1 MKHKKHRFI
10 SGLLAVVF
18 MINLIDPGL
27 LKETFNT
34 LRAYAAATDYSV
46 GFLWDIS
53 ELTQIP
59 DDGSSSISGDTTTI
73 FDSANS
79 ELRDVTLDASKTTLL
94 LKEYKDENP
103 VLKTTFSFNLK
114 KSIDPGNMEFTIT
127 GLDELIRNGTLTLNM
142 NDPNLVK
149 TWKIEKVPGDK
160 YKFTNLVRVTSNNQT
175 TFTWQFNSRSAVNDS
190 NITLETSCTVKEIET
205 DPDTGEII
213 STTTIPLDT
222 NPITFKYQSVAD
234 ENEVKIVCEDIDKL
248 DVNNLN
254 KDYDWRSYRS
264 MLGLKGISEYETEQ
278 DQNNQT
284 NPIDDIYDAHYVGQ
298 SKATQ
303 EGSLKSRGIK
313 TSDYFIEVDTG
324 GFDKNDILIVNANGD
339 RVTLETVEI
348 DGHTYYGFYDF
359 IGRGNYK
366 PGISYSTVYRVGV
379 LNTKVADDTISNKDI
394 TLTGHYVVTYDDE
407 TSVHDF
413 PNSAAHTL
421 RTDDTQGV
429 SGGSQFYKHNTYE
442 VNRAGT
448 ASNGIWYEE
457 HARPASPVNRLLYDS
472 IFNDKVVTYY
482 LYADTNQAKV
492 GEGDSAVVAEY
503 DLVYEDTAPKIEQLN
518 SSYTDADG
526 NSHEL
531 GYTERILSYDEYDFT
546 RVKVKKLIDGNTVGI
561 VDHTEADG
569 TIVYKDPIGFNYD
582 VYGKSNDGEWT
593 LCGSGNTEKD
603 SEVFLS
609 DGIDEVRLVV
619 RNLTIRA
626 NITAEVDV
634 RYNIDGS
641 LYPYINIDNANIK
654 TADNKVFIDTNT
666 STRLKNTFTRTQCIG
681 TYNEETYED
690 PTKTKYGDSTYS
702 LSWLREST
710 TTIDSYTEIEDFK
723 YHDAWSELSEE
734 EKTEAGSFRPS
745 DYYTT
750 NITSKGT
757 FQSDTEKALN
767 HFVVVSE
774 LPAGVTPSEGWLN
787 QLKDNFE
794 FFGVIQGTNE
804 PIDAKY
810 VLDHDAVSIYYDSE
824 KGLVVTEFNFDG
836 YSLKGDELTTV
847 KYTYPAS
854 ITLGKVKAMGMTQS
868 QFVTNTYATVLDKDV
883 KLSPLNGKSLIE
895 AIENPFSDTKASMW
909 TDDTSITALGSQK
922 NNYSEKQVA
931 SYYNEWSFDNTAEVD
946 GNNTDFLDTDSR
958 RMTSEYTYELG
969 FHRITTDN
977 EVISDPM
984 ILDIIEGLNDS
995 VWKGY
1000 VKNVSFKSDYYPALN
1015 EGDGYEPVVY
1025 YLLESSSSVL
1035 DSPNAEYKKTNAN
1048 IMTAIDQFQQ
1058 YGNKTEIDDTIPE
1071 AQITADLNTYS
1082 ALKTEI
1088 EGQQNG
1094 WTKATLNSKG
1104 EWEINRD
1111 NVYAVAIIFTGSHQ
1125 EADGYLQLWADLNM
1139 RAPALEND
1147 TNSTNN
1153 NRASYNEAHVFAK
1166 GMDNTGKNF
1175 PMYSVSNKTLVI
1187 LRHSVELVKVSAKD
1201 SRRLTGAEFS
1211 VLNSTDPADY
1221 VRYYTFD
1228 KKRNK
1233 NEQHEMK
1240 EMPVDLGGSL
1250 ILNLAPGIYYYQET
1264 KAPAGFKADPS
1275 LYQFRVVADSNAV
1288 YYYTADLKTSDEL
1301 RDEYLV
1307 INYDE
1312 YYKYKDTVYSGKDN
1326 VLTSSVFHV
1335 YDGNKNQVGQFR
1347 WDSSSNS
1354 YVYDETELTS
1364 PISDLNC
1371 EADGTI
1377 TISNLEA
1384 GTYFFGKS
1392 PNDADSYYFS
1402 VADNSSIKLKV
1413 IQKSTLSS
1421 GLVYNI
1427 YEKSGSDIAANDQLC
1442 CFIKNTDGSYSLSS
1456 SETNGAASG
1465 ITPKSDGRVVIT
1477 GLDPLKQY
1485 YFTIKESPSGFKKSN
1500 KSVLNIVNQSGID
1513 LYAAEQLE
1521 YTGRIIVEDD
1531 PIEVAS
1537 AKFKKIDATAGDN
1550 YGTLLNGAEYSM
1562 YLVESDGS
1570 DTKLYFEYNT
1580 ETKQYLFSGT
1590 SGNSAFRD
1598 TLVSGVTNNGTGMIE
1613 VTGLPYGT
1621 YFLQETKAPIG
1632 YQLNS
1637 EKKYFRVSA
1646 TTIDVNGNLIFSDD
1660 SSDSDST
1667 ESDENSG
1674 ESQGSESEDESSSA
1688 ETGTSSASN
1697 DTMTLS
1703 DYEVLSQIILTKNDY
1718 RDTSDYLKGAWY
1730 NIYRL
1735 QPNTDESVTA
1745 ADYLTAAQAAATNA
1759 KGNTDDNIDFQ
1770 KYWGYNYV
1778 KQEQT
1783 DTTGS
1788 ATFSNMP
1795 FGTYLVY
1802 EYRAPI
1808 GYTWNNDA
1816 DKWTTWTTKN
1826 KTKIESQIIE
1836 LSADTIYRNSD
1847 TRTLIGTDENGNDYA
1862 YEQTEYYAFYS
1873 NHLDDRQTGEARL
1886 LKSSTDSK
1894 PLTDGNFSLY
1904 QVNFTDNE
1912 KKAAVVKYCGKTE
1925 DEANAMTSA
1934 QLDEALEKITL
1945 TDADFIQSEH
1955 FEDNKPKA
1963 NLDTI
1968 IKQGLVTSD
1977 DPTIGA
1983 TETVSGLDWGVYYFY
1998 EVKAPS
2004 GYQQDTTPKLFNVNS
2019 GSVGTTIEVNMT
2031 DDKTYGEIWLYKQ
2044 EKDSAH
2050 KKLFGAQFDLFTED
2064 NVKVKAVPRLRLG
2077 GLTKTADNGV
2087 DSKNRKEFLVTSVTV
2102 SSSTQIVFSIL
2113 DDDNTVYTVTADY
2126 EMTVDGKITGV
2137 SVSESEF
2144 ASKYSTGYN
2153 TPDTRGDLRLA
2164 YYAVTDDKSQIY
2176 DDNTKKY
2183 RAITSS
2189 EAACITTSYITADEG
2204 GRLNVRGLDWDSYYF
2219 RETVPPEGY
2228 GIAEDVIFTINA
2240 YNCDNQFLKCE
2251 DPAATATIIIDKEIP
2266 NTEYFNAYGEPTFMF
2281 KVYQLRE
2288 TDGDDADYT
2297 RNTTKYEKTGKEYT
2311 LAIHMSDTTGSA
2323 MVNVPVGQ
2331 YLIEEMPVSRYE
2343 CYGIEV
2349 VGTAADNV
2357 KVKSAASD
2365 TKTSKF
2371 IFDNSKYELNSTTYK
2386 AFCDLTGAA
2395 ASEEVLVFRVKYE
2408 NRIKRY
2414 DSFSEVTFADNRIPG
2429 QEYVT
2434 AFKPIYTPLVTVNNG
2449 TADYTYEID
2458 LAAALANGNFEGILT
2473 YNTGKTTKLTSTD
2486 LTSNI
2491 AFNNTDSTPIKSVV
2505 LDGTTLKVTVENPV
2519 SLAGQSISLD
2529 VGYAKGGLTEYDINN
2544 TSMVR
2549 GTLNLTFSEV
2559 QADSRKRLILKNDA
2573 GNSSWFGDDP
2583 TNGKTSIS
2591 LAFIKSAA
2599 DGSITSDPA
2608 TITALSVENG
2618 YEFKYWYLLGT
2629 DGRPI
2634 LDKNTGE
2641 VMQFADYT
2649 AIQNYIFNG
2658 TLPAGAAFNDA
2669 DKYLENV
2676 AKINGFTFQA
2686 EVSEITAPRAKLLPG
2701 QQVSAKIA
2709 EIAGSKDNVVHFK
2722 HGEMSQKPDNAIV
2735 ISVTDDRD
2743 NFPKDVYAW
2752 YDGNGTVYWGSDEP
2766 NPYMNE
2772 EKFNPNNVDNNDSK
2786 NNMFNNFT
2794 NLESF
2799 EVNWDTSLVTTLRG
2813 MFTGCNKLTVANNSY
2828 MGCTLTPGSMTDMF
2842 QGCTKLT
2849 SCTILRNLNAE
2860 NLVDHRAAL
2869 QNCSSLTA
2877 DEMAPIFKTWD
2888 LQNIPQSG
2896 QRDSNNGF
2904 IGNNMNSQNWF
2915 GTGQSTP
2922 PALCNDVNGGVSR
2935 QVRYDNGKGTVN
2947 QNQKFRIYQCDGHKI
2962 MIHATNS
2969 GWSLWFI
2976 PDDADI
2982 YVNNG
2987 KVTNANHQLVNS
2999 DGTIA
3004 PYI

>member
-59 DDGSSSISGDTTTI
+59 DEGSSSVSGDTTTI

-149 TWKIEKVPGDK
+149 TWKIEKVPGEDK

-190 NITLETSCTVKEIET
+190 NITLETSCKVKEIET

-264 MLGLKGISEYETEQ
+264 MLGLKGISEYATEQ

-284 NPIDDIYDAHYVGQ
+284 NPTDDIYDAHYVGQ

-366 PGISYSTVYRVGV
+366 PGISYNTVYRVGV
-379 LNTKVADDTISNKDI
+379 LNTKVADDGLSNKEI
-394 TLTGHYVVTYDDE
+394 KLTGHYVVTYDDE
-407 TSVHDF
+407 TAIHDF
-413 PNSAAHTL
+413 TNSAAHTL
-421 RTDDTQGV
+421 HTDDTQGV

-492 GEGDSAVVAEY
+492 GEGDSAIVAEY
-503 DLVYEDTAPKIEQLN
+503 DLVYEDTAPTIEHLN
-518 SSYTDADG
+518 SSYTDSDG
-526 NSHEL
+526 NSYDL
-531 GYTERILSYDEYDFT
+531 GYTARSLFSAEYDFT

-561 VDHTEADG
+561 VDHTEPDG

-582 VYGKSNDGEWT
+582 VYGRSKGGQWT
-593 LCGSGNTEKD
+593 LCGSDNTAKD
-603 SEVFLS
+603 SEVFLP
-609 DGIDEVRLVV
+609 DGIDEIRLVV
-619 RNLTIRA
+619 RKLTIRA

-666 STRLKNTFTRTQCIG
+666 STRLKNTFTRTQYVG
-681 TYNEETYED
+681 TYEN
-690 PTKTKYGDSTYS
+690 PTSTNYGDSTYS

-750 NITSKGT
+750 NITSKST

-824 KGLVVTEFNFDG
+824 KGLIVTEFNFDG

-883 KLSPLNGKSLIE
+883 KLSSLNGKSLIE
-895 AIENPFSDTKASMW
+895 AIENPFSDTQASMW

-1590 SGNSAFRD
+1590 SGNSAFTD

-1759 KGNTDDNIDFQ
+1759 KGNTDNIDFQ

-1925 DEANAMTSA
+1925 NEANAMPSA

-1955 FEDNKPKA
+1955 FENNKPKA
-1963 NLDTI
+1963 NLDTV
-1968 IKQGLVTSD
+1968 IKQGLATSD

-2113 DDDNTVYTVTADY
+2113 DDDNTAYTVTADY

-2144 ASKYSTGYN
+2144 ASKYGTGYN
-2153 TPDTRGDLRLA
+2153 TTDTRGDLRLA
-2164 YYAVTDDKSQIY
+2164 YYAVTDDESQIY

-2189 EAACITTSYITADEG
+2189 ESARITTSYITADEG

-2288 TDGDDADYT
+2288 TDGNDADYT

-2434 AFKPIYTPLVTVNNG
+2434 AFKPIYTPLVTVNSG
-2449 TADYTYEID
+2449 TADYTYQID

-2473 YNTGKTTKLTSTD
+2473 YNTGKTKKLTSAD

-2491 AFNNTDSTPIKSVV
+2491 AFNNTDSTPIKSVI

-2529 VGYAKGGLTEYDINN
+2529 VGYAKEGLTEYDINN

-2634 LDKNTGE
+2634 LDRNTGE

-2658 TLPAGAAFNDA
+2658 TLPTGVAFNDA

-2686 EVSEITAPRAKLLPG
+2686 EVAAKSGPTAMLKYNNISGTVNSNGETNGSAGLSFRAAISSIITSNKLVAFKRETNLQIAQSLYDSSPNNRKLILSPVIG
-2701 QQVSAKIA
+2701 DANYDPAYPDTVYAYAVGDDTNGYTIYWFSKADRVYLEGDYSGMFYWSFQNYLNDVSGLYDFDFSGVTALVSAFSNNKYIE
-2709 EIAGSKDNVVHFK
+2709 EI
-2722 HGEMSQKPDNAIV
+2722 
-2735 ISVTDDRD
+2735 R
-2743 NFPKDVYAW
+2743 
-2752 YDGNGTVYWGSDEP
+2752 
-2766 NPYMNE
+2766 
-2772 EKFNPNNVDNNDSK
+2772 FNS
-2786 NNMFNNFT
+2786 
-2794 NLESF
+2794 SF
-2799 EVNWDTSLVTTLRG
+2799 EKLKYFQGRYTGSMSAGTFNSCTSLKTVSNDMNSNLAQIVTT
-2813 MFTGCNKLTVANNSY
+2813 NNTFS
-2828 MGCTLTPGSMTDMF
+2828 
-2842 QGCTKLT
+2842 
-2849 SCTILRNLNAE
+2849 
-2860 NLVDHRAAL
+2860 
-2869 QNCSSLTA
+2869 NCSSLTDISTFFVGLNISNITNSWNTFGGA
-2877 DEMAPIFKTWD
+2877 ASSNISNEKIIKMIETWTCDENASF
-2888 LQNIPQSG
+2888 LSLAA
-2896 QRDSNNGF
+2896 SNRNMNKNGF
-2904 IGNNMNSQNWF
+2904 PAGTYDCNGGKLTIGNNLQIN
-2915 GTGQSTP
+2915 GYTP
-2922 PALCNDVNGGVSR
+2922 DE
-2935 QVRYDNGKGTVN
+2935 
-2947 QNQKFRIYQCDGHKI
+2947 
-2962 MIHATNS
+2962 
-2969 GWSLWFI
+2969 
-2976 PDDADI
+2976 
-2982 YVNNG
+2982 
-2987 KVTNANHQLVNS
+2987 
-2999 DGTIA
+2999 
-3004 PYI
+3004 